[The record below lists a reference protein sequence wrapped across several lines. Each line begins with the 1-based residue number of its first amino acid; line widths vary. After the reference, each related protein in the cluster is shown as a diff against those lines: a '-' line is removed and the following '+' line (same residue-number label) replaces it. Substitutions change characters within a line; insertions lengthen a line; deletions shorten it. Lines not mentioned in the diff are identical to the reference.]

1 MRLSGI
7 ISNYDY
13 KYKVYNIKFYKYTT
27 PCTYIHSCT
36 HTHTRT
42 LGRHTGNNP
51 VLLFL
56 TPSCQPDDQE
66 WLPAGDNLSPGP
78 SADHQCQ
85 PLHIPHMDEYEY
97 DKRTKTVT
105 QSSLTIT
112 IYGRQPYWL
121 HHKFEKTILLWGA
134 RMRVRGNCLLRRC
147 NRGYIGTQNNYQR
160 NY

>member
-27 PCTYIHSCT
+27 RTYMHT
-36 HTHTRT
+36 HTHAHTQS
-42 LGRHTGNNP
+42 RHTGNNP

-56 TPSCQPDDQE
+56 APSCQPDDQE

-78 SADHQCQ
+78 SADRQCQ

-97 DKRTKTVT
+97 DRRTK
-105 QSSLTIT
+105 
-112 IYGRQPYWL
+112 
-121 HHKFEKTILLWGA
+121 
-134 RMRVRGNCLLRRC
+134 
-147 NRGYIGTQNNYQR
+147 
-160 NY
+160 